1 MYRTVTLAALTG
13 VIVARGGDVNAP
25 EGVDTADIRP
35 VQAGIEL
42 PFVPLDDGRI
52 LVDADPASGDVSLLR

>member
-1 MYRTVTLAALTG
+1 
-13 VIVARGGDVNAP
+13 VNAP